1 MAETY
6 LLISNPPH
14 GEIEA
19 QDIAKVFGFTP
30 IEARMRVHFPAPEI
44 WFASEELESLKE
56 SAAAL
61 QRAGARVKILKGSL
75 LSQIP
80 LPDAVKSFSFD
91 TAHFTARLASG
102 TATTLPYPARAVMV
116 ASRPENLTGD
126 GGPQDPIIGD
136 HDAPPSADT
145 SFLDAFFLTDSS
157 VLRTTIFWDN
167 VDYTGLGPDLK
178 EEAKENQDELVQQL
192 KNRFAK
198 HDIDDRLVDAPAPKP
213 TMVSGKTIPV
223 IMEMIDPALR
233 DLTRAD
239 LRSRLAFLSM
249 L

>member
-44 WFASEELESLKE
+44 WFASEDLQSLKE
-56 SAAAL
+56 SGAAL
-61 QRAGARVKILKGSL
+61 QRAGAHVKIIKGSL
-75 LSQIP
+75 LSLIP
-80 LPDAVKSFSFD
+80 PPDAVKSFSFGSAD
-91 TAHFTARLASG
+91 FTAQLASG
-102 TATTLPYPARAVMV
+102 AATTLPYPCRAVMI
-116 ASRPENLTGD
+116 ASRPEDLTSD
-126 GGPQDPIIGD
+126 VPRDPIIRD
-136 HDAPPSADT
+136 SDARPPADT

-192 KNRFAK
+192 KDRFPK
-198 HDIDDRLVDAPAPKP
+198 HAIDDRLVDAPAPKP
-213 TMVSGKTIPV
+213 TMVSGKTIPA
-223 IMEMIDPALR
+223 ILEMIDPTLR

-239 LRSRLAFLSM
+239 LRSRLAFLSN

>member
-19 QDIAKVFGFTP
+19 QDVAKVFGFTP

-44 WFASEELESLKE
+44 WFASEDLESLKE
-56 SAAAL
+56 SAGAL

-75 LSQIP
+75 LAQIP
-80 LPDAVKSFSFD
+80 LPDPVKSFSFD
-91 TAHFTARLASG
+91 ASHFTAHLASG
-102 TATTLPYPARAVMV
+102 KATILPYPARAVMV
-116 ASRPENLTGD
+116 ASRPEDLSGD
-126 GGPQDPIIGD
+126 GPQDPIIGD
-136 HDAPPSADT
+136 HDAPPPADT

-157 VLRTTIFWDN
+157 VERTTIYWET
-167 VDYTGLGPDLK
+167 VDYAGLGPDLK
-178 EEAKENQDELVQQL
+178 EEAQENHQELVQQL
-192 KNRFAK
+192 KNRFPK
-198 HDIDDRLVDAPAPKP
+198 HEVDERLVDAPAPKP
-213 TMVSGKTIPV
+213 TMVSGKTIPA
-223 IMEMIDPALR
+223 ILDMIEPDLR

>member
-19 QDIAKVFGFTP
+19 QDVAKVFGFTP

-44 WFASEELESLKE
+44 WFASEDVESLKE

-80 LPDAVKSFSFD
+80 PPDAVKSFSFD
-91 TAHFTARLASG
+91 PAHFTAQLASG

-116 ASRPENLTGD
+116 ASRPEDLTSD
-126 GGPQDPIIGD
+126 GPQDPIIGD
-136 HDAPPSADT
+136 HDAPPPADT

-157 VLRTTIFWDN
+157 VLRTTIYWET
-167 VDYTGLGPDLK
+167 VDYAGLGPNLK
-178 EEAKENQDELVQQL
+178 EEAQENHDELVQQL

-198 HDIDDRLVDAPAPKP
+198 HEIDDRLVDAPAPKP
-213 TMVSGKTIPV
+213 TMVSGKTIPA
-223 IMEMIDPALR
+223 ILEAIDPGLR
-233 DLTRAD
+233 DLARAD